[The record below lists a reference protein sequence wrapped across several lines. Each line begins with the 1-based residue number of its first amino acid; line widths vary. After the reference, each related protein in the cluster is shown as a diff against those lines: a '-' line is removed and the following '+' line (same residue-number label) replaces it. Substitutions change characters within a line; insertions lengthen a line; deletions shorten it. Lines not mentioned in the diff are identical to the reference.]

1 MNIKQS
7 SVISDGESTEANGRQ
22 IMTNHTRRINLKC
35 SQCQSLAGS
44 EWGSLTGAD
53 LQLLNDAVVAHSYR
67 PGDVI
72 FYQGSAC
79 QGLHCVASGTVALR
93 KADPAGHSMLLRLIG
108 TGETLGYRAFFSD
121 SQYLSTAEALDE
133 CCVCFINREAVL
145 TLTARNPEI
154 ERAIIHRLS
163 KDLALAEEARLNTAG
178 MSARTRL
185 AHLLLS
191 FRARFG
197 STSDDGTLVL
207 ELPLSRRDLADA
219 LGIRA
224 ETLARQI
231 RALRDDKV
239 VYFDNRTVKIRD
251 VDSLLDEVSDFNWE
265 EARL

>member
-1 MNIKQS
+1 MHH
-7 SVISDGESTEANGRQ
+7 A
-22 IMTNHTRRINLKC
+22 RRINLKC

-44 EWGSLTGAD
+44 EWGSLAGAD
-53 LQLLNDAVVAHSYR
+53 LQLLNDSVVAHSYG

-93 KADPAGHSMLLRLIG
+93 KADPAGHSLLLRLVG
-108 TGETLGYRAFFSD
+108 AGETLGYRAFFSD
-121 SQYLSTAEALDE
+121 SQYLSTAEALDD
-133 CCVCFINREAVL
+133 CCVCFIDREAVL
-145 TLTARNPEI
+145 SLTSRNPEI

-163 KDLALAEEARLNTAG
+163 KDLAVAEEARLRTAG

-191 FRARFG
+191 LRGRFG
-197 STSDDGTLVL
+197 KTSDDGTLVL

-231 RALRDDKV
+231 RALRDDDV
-239 VYFDNRTVKIRD
+239 AHFDHRRVEIRD
-251 VDSLLDEVSDFNWE
+251 VDGLLDEVSEFNWD